1 MNPPLPAGHGAAIPP
16 AGVVGRIGKLA
27 AGAFQ
32 LLFVYAVTTHL
43 SEILRVPP
51 TEGAFWVLVAGAFW
65 LVAPAVNLGA
75 IRERTSGTRARWW
88 LIVAFAV
95 FAAGGHAMWGTWWS
109 LPTACF
115 AVAVAV
121 IVHGYM
127 GVSHIAS
134 AVLGFPGCELRA
146 LAYVVGRARGG
157 TTTFVACPG
166 AWTPLD
172 RMEARLRHRG

>member
-1 MNPPLPAGHGAAIPP
+1 MNTPLAARDGNPIPP
-16 AGVVGRIGKLA
+16 AGVVGRIGKLG

-32 LLFVYAVTTHL
+32 LLFVYAVLTHL
-43 SEILRVPP
+43 AAIVRVPP
-51 TEGAFWVLVAGAFW
+51 TEGAFWVLVLGAFW

-75 IRERTSGTRARWW
+75 IRERTSGTRTRWW
-88 LIVAFAV
+88 LMVAFAAV
-95 FAAGGHAMWGTWWS
+95 AAGGHAMWGTWWS

-121 IVHGYM
+121 IIHGYM
-127 GVSHIAS
+127 GLSHLAS

-146 LAYVVGRARGG
+146 LAYVVGRARGE
-157 TTTFVACPG
+157 TTTFVACSG

-172 RMEARLRHRG
+172 RFEARVRHRE